1 MQTPLARAE
10 APPLII
16 VNPAAGRGRT
26 RRGLPTYL
34 RALRQALGDVDVVE
48 TTARGDATALAAA
61 AVVSRRP
68 LVVSLGG
75 DGTLNE
81 VMNGLL
87 GGGGDAGAAGDGG
100 DAGAVGDA
108 GDAGSAGDAGD
119 AGSAGDAGDAGAV
132 GDAGDAGAVGDAPH
146 ASPRADG
153 LPLLGIVASGTGGDF
168 GRSLG
173 MPHRFEACLHAL
185 SAGVPRAV
193 DVGRARYVGL
203 EGRTVERYWVNV
215 LSAGIGGLVDRY
227 AAAAPRVI
235 GGRLAY
241 AQATL
246 RGIFTCRRAALRC
259 RAVLADGSE
268 SDRRIDAWAIAVCNG
283 GTFGGGMSIA
293 PMARVDDGLLEVV
306 TVETDT
312 RRTMLRRFTT
322 IYSGT
327 HLRQQGVGH
336 FSCRTLE
343 LEPLAAD
350 DGGVSGAVGPAGRRH
365 RAGLFPLD
373 VDGDAL
379 GDVPLRVDVVPR
391 ALRVLGPPV

>member
-1 MQTPLARAE
+1 MQTPPARST

-26 RRGLPTYL
+26 ARGLPGFL
-34 RALRQALGDVDVVE
+34 RALRQTLGDVDVAE
-48 TTARGDATALAAA
+48 TAGRGDATALAAA
-61 AVVSRRP
+61 AAGARRP

-81 VMNGLL
+81 VVNGLL
-87 GGGGDAGAAGDGG
+87 SVGGTAGGTASGAARSG
-100 DAGAVGDA
+100 
-108 GDAGSAGDAGD
+108 
-119 AGSAGDAGDAGAV
+119 
-132 GDAGDAGAVGDAPH
+132 
-146 ASPRADG
+146 PRADD
-153 LPLLGIVASGTGGDF
+153 LPVLGIVATGTGGDF

-173 MPHRFEACLHAL
+173 LAHRFEAYLGAL
-185 SAGVPRAV
+185 AAGVPRTV
-193 DVGRARYVGL
+193 DLGRARFVGL
-203 EGRTVERYWVNV
+203 DGRPVERYWVNV
-215 LSAGIGGLVDRY
+215 LSAGIGGVVDRY
-227 AAAAPRVI
+227 AAAAPRFL

-268 SDRRIDAWAIAVCNG
+268 TDRRLDAWAVAVCNG

-293 PMARVDDGLLEVV
+293 PMARVDDGLLEVI

-327 HLRQQGVGH
+327 HLQQQGVGH
-336 FSCRTLE
+336 FSCRSLE
-343 LEPLAAD
+343 LTPLPAEA
-350 DGGVSGAVGPAGRRH
+350 GGPAGRRP
-365 RAGLFPLD
+365 AGLFPLD

-379 GDVPLRVDVVPR
+379 GDVPLRIDVVPR
-391 ALRVLGPPV
+391 ALRVLGPAGPALNVRA